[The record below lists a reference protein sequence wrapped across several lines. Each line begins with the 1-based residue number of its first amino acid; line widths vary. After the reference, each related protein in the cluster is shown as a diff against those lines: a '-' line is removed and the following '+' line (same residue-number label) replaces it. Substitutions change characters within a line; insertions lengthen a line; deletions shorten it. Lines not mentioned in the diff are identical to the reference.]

1 MKEKKLTMRQQQAIK
16 TKNKI
21 SKVAVEL
28 MNKNGFNN
36 TTIEEISSKAGVSVG
51 AFYHYYKSKE
61 DVFLDIYKEADDY
74 FRDEVAEQL
83 TSESALENIVIFF
96 KYYAI
101 FNNERG
107 IENTSQLYNTKNK
120 LFIAKDRYMK
130 TLLQEVIEKGQEKG
144 EIRTDM
150 SPEEVVDCL
159 FVLVRG
165 VVYDWCIHEGDY
177 DLEEAMDKHVERFV
191 VTLKK

>member
-1 MKEKKLTMRQQQAIK
+1 MKDKKLTMRQQQAIK

-74 FRDEVAEQL
+74 FKDEVEDKL
-83 TSESALENIVIFF
+83 TSESTLENIMIFF
-96 KYYAI
+96 RYYAKY
-101 FNNERG
+101 NNERG

-120 LFIAKDRYMK
+120 LFIAKGRYMK
-130 TLLQEVIEKGQEKG
+130 TLLEEVIVKGQEKG
-144 EIRTDM
+144 DVRTDM
-150 SPEEVVDCL
+150 SPEEIVDYL
-159 FVLVRG
+159 FVFTRG
-165 VVYDWCIHEGDY
+165 IVYDWCIHEGDY
-177 DLEEAMDKHVERFV
+177 DLEEVMDKQMERFV
-191 VTLKK
+191 VILKK